1 MVTSSKIEAARFV
14 LCWDVLAGCACIPEL
29 VFTTE
34 LEPSAVLYKRHCA
47 IHSATGSR
55 WVLDYARGRT
65 FNSLVLEW
73 QTKIGLDSPRLWESY
88 LSTFLFYIS
97 KSSVSRLESYIFWR
111 SSPQTIRMVED
122 YYQNNS
128 QIQTR
133 RGLPS
138 NNFDGVFFVT

>member
-14 LCWDVLAGCACIPEL
+14 LCWDVLAGCACIPESM
-29 VFTTE
+29 FTTE
-34 LEPSAVLYKRHCA
+34 LEPSAVRYKRHCA
-47 IHSATGSR
+47 IHSAAESR
-55 WVLDYARGRT
+55 WVPDYARGRT
-65 FNSLVLEW
+65 LNSLVLEW

-122 YYQNNS
+122 YYQNNP